1 METHTGSQFVRDL
14 ENIPQVSAIGG
25 WRCCRIDS
33 NRTTRHTGC
42 RFARHLE
49 THTGSQFV
57 RDLENIP
64 QVSVKGGCRSCQIDT
79 IQLDSNDSSPQMTTR
94 HTGCNLHPVWRIV
107 ICCDESFD
115 LSRIVSNRQ
124 HLLHCIVYN
133 ILTIDFRSSH
143 ALRRWKVHVVTFSY
157 HATHFHSLLTCAPLD
172 FRYVKARFD
181 FQCDDSSRTVD

>member
-1 METHTGSQFVRDL
+1 
-14 ENIPQVSAIGG
+14 
-25 WRCCRIDS
+25 
-33 NRTTRHTGC
+33 
-42 RFARHLE
+42 
-49 THTGSQFV
+49 
-57 RDLENIP
+57 
-64 QVSVKGGCRSCQIDT
+64 
-79 IQLDSNDSSPQMTTR
+79 MTTR
-94 HTGCNLHPVWRIV
+94 HTGCPFASGMTDV
-107 ICCDESFD
+107 ICCEESFD

-181 FQCDDSSRTVD
+181 LTIRQGPLSNRNGLDV